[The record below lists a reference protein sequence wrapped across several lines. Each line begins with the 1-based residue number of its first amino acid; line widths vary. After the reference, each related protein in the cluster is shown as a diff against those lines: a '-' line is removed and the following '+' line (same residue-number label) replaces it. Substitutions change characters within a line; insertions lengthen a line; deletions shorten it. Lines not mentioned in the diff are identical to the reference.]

1 MKKVVVAG
9 SVVLVAIAFF
19 ILEINVPARHQDHAA
34 GEIQVEENFENG
46 DIIFQT
52 SLSGQSDAIQLAT
65 HSKYSHCGI
74 VFWEAGQCFV
84 AEAGK
89 QVTLTPIDNF
99 IERGEN
105 RHFVVKRLKHSNKVF
120 TTPET
125 LEKMTTLFHDRFS
138 GKPYDLYFEWS
149 DDKIYCSELV
159 WKLYKETVNIEIG
172 ELQRL
177 RDFDLSNAVVKEKMN
192 ERYKGNIPL
201 DEKVISPA
209 RMFESDQ
216 LVTVLEK

>member
-1 MKKVVVAG
+1 MKKIVVAG

-19 ILEINVPARHQDHAA
+19 ILEINIPARNQNHAVEKIRA
-34 GEIQVEENFENG
+34 EENFENG

-74 VFWEAGQCFV
+74 IFWEDGQCFV

-89 QVTLTPIDNF
+89 QVTLTPIENF
-99 IERGEN
+99 IKRGKN
-105 RHFVVKRLKHSNKVF
+105 KHFVVKRLKNSNEVF
-120 TTPET
+120 TKPEI
-125 LEKMTTLFHDRFS
+125 LGKMATLFRDRFS

-177 RDFDLSNAVVKEKMN
+177 GDFDLSSDVVKEKMK
-192 ERYKGNIPL
+192 ERYKGTIPL

-209 RMFESDQ
+209 RMFESDR
-216 LVTVLEK
+216 LITVLEK